1 MTCSVSAILLAA
13 GSSRRMGTVK
23 QMLPLAGKPV
33 IRHCLDTIIASGVE
47 DIVVVLSSQ
56 AKETEEA
63 IRHFPVTIVFNN
75 DPSSEMAESVR
86 IGLRSMRGVAS
97 GVLVCL
103 SDQPLI
109 RSDTLKVL
117 ISRHGK
123 APDKIVVPIFK
134 NRRGHPCLFPRRCAE
149 EVFEGFTLK
158 EIMQKDRERVLSIEV
173 QDEGILLDMD
183 TEEDYKTVS
192 RLMFESP

>member
-1 MTCSVSAILLAA
+1 
-13 GSSRRMGTVK
+13 
-23 QMLPLAGKPV
+23 
-33 IRHCLDTIIASGVE
+33 
-47 DIVVVLSSQ
+47 
-56 AKETEEA
+56 
-63 IRHFPVTIVFNN
+63 
-75 DPSSEMAESVR
+75 
-86 IGLRSMRGVAS
+86 VAS

>member
-1 MTCSVSAILLAA
+1 MTRSVSAILLAA

-23 QMLPLAGKPV
+23 QLLPLAGKPV

-47 DIVVVLSSQ
+47 DIIVVLSSQ
-56 AKETEEA
+56 AKETEET
-63 IRHFPVTIVFNN
+63 IRHLPVTIVFND

-86 IGLRSMRGVAS
+86 IGLRSVSVAAS

-103 SDQPLI
+103 SDYPLI
-109 RSDTLKVL
+109 RADTLKAL

-123 APDKIVVPIFK
+123 EPVKIIVPVFK
-134 NRRGHPCLFPRRCAE
+134 NRRGHPCLFPRHCAE
-149 EVFEGFTLK
+149 EIFEGFTLK
-158 EIMQKDRERVLSIEV
+158 EIVQKDIERVLSIEV

-183 TEEDYKTVS
+183 TEEDYKAIS
-192 RLMFESP
+192 RLMFEKR